1 MIKESNLEAFPYECE
16 PLNTVPSESL
26 PDMAPV
32 RVDRQHD
39 RQQDFLHS
47 HHHARSAGYISLFE
61 AMGIV
66 AGTDRTISLS
76 TRSMT

>member
-1 MIKESNLEAFPYECE
+1 MNVNHSILCRPNRCR
-16 PLNTVPSESL
+16 
-26 PDMAPV
+26 MAPV

>member
-47 HHHARSAGYISLFE
+47 HHHASPQAISAYLKQWVLLPERTARSAYQR
-61 AMGIV
+61 
-66 AGTDRTISLS
+66 DR
-76 TRSMT
+76 